1 LHKVAITQ
9 HITQKN
15 KLNNDTIN
23 DKVQVPRI
31 LKHEYSQFQFHSC
44 PVVFPEGTNIQNDL
58 LIKLG
63 QLDYFPAD
71 HKNSEQLL

>member
-1 LHKVAITQ
+1 MNI
-9 HITQKN
+9 
-15 KLNNDTIN
+15 
-23 DKVQVPRI
+23 
-31 LKHEYSQFQFHSC
+31 SQFQFHSC